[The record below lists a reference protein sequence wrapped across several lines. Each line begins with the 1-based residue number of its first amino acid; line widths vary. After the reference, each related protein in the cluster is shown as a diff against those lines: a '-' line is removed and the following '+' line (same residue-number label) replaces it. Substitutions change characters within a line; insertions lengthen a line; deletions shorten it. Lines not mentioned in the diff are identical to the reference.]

1 MIDTKK
7 RESPKIDI
15 KMDNHRFIIME
26 LASAGF
32 GSPEVLMNERVDL
45 ICDAYDYL
53 TFKNKYE
60 KQCYLIGE
68 SKNEHR

>member
-1 MIDTKK
+1 MV
-7 RESPKIDI
+7 
-15 KMDNHRFIIME
+15 ME

-53 TFKNKYE
+53 IFKNKYE
-60 KQCYLIGE
+60 HQLYLMR
-68 SKNEHR
+68 SKK

>member
-1 MIDTKK
+1 MNDSNK

-53 TFKNKYE
+53 IFKNKYE
-60 KQCYLIGE
+60 RQCYLIGD
-68 SKNEHR
+68 RG

>member
-1 MIDTKK
+1 MV
-7 RESPKIDI
+7 
-15 KMDNHRFIIME
+15 ME

-53 TFKNKYE
+53 NFKNKYE
-60 KQCYLIGE
+60 YQMYLIGT
-68 SKNEHR
+68 KK